1 MNLPDEITLREE
13 IKKIADKID
22 AIINTVNQYYPMDQD
37 SNPAKNEKSDQQNI

>member
-22 AIINTVNQYYPMDQD
+22 AIINTVNQHYPMDQD
-37 SNPAKNEKSDQQNI
+37 SSPAQNKKSDPQNI